1 MKGNNPFEI
10 RINQMLEDKRKE
22 LINAI
27 LKSRTMEQK
36 ESLVGQLY
44 AYEQCAEEARNI
56 YLELEDDSNA

>member
-56 YLELEDDSNA
+56 YLELEDDNNA